1 MKLVLSNLLSTLVG
15 NNYLISLPIQIAIE
29 PLSIAVWDGM
39 RINGFIYYIIQNIP
53 LLGQI
58 CHSKKVFF
66 HTDAAQ
72 VCLVDV
78 V

>member
-1 MKLVLSNLLSTLVG
+1 LVTT
-15 NNYLISLPIQIAIE
+15 SLPLQIAIE
-29 PLSIAVWDGM
+29 LLSIDVWDGM
-39 RINGFIYYIIQNIP
+39 RINGFFYYIIQNIP

-72 VCLVDV
+72 VSFVQV
-78 V
+78 VVNVTNCHTRL